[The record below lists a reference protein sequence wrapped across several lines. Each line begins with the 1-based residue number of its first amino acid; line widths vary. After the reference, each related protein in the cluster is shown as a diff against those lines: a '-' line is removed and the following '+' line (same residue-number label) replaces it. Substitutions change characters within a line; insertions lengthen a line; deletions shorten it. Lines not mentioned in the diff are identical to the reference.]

1 MYVEPWVELQVNLN
15 QLCFLFSFQWD
26 ILCDDAKKYVPLTK
40 TIFYA
45 GKLFGAYFF
54 GWVSDRYGRRMTL
67 LITMLVQFIAS
78 LIESFSVNFTM
89 YVVLRVPLGI
99 CSGGK
104 IKYLHVLVYTLV
116 SFTTSRAGLESE
128 SRNALRL
135 LDCVTPAQ
143 EVVQDVCMCSSHTG
157 RGSFPFPFCLL
168 FLRRV
173 AGMSGIKEEP
183 VFPWCNV
190 QVVGQSKEISII
202 KLIKTTS
209 NAYYRKCCPYK
220 QLIQHQAF
228 MFSCQHLDFS
238 FI

>member
-104 IKYLHVLVYTLV
+104 IKYLHVLVYKLV
-116 SFTTSRAGLESE
+116 SFATSSAGLDRSHATL
-128 SRNALRL
+128 SASWIAWLRPLRL
-135 LDCVTPAQ
+135 CRMYACAHPIQGETLSHSPS
-143 EVVQDVCMCSSHTG
+143 VCFKAGG
-157 RGSFPFPFCLL
+157 R
-168 FLRRV
+168 
-173 AGMSGIKEEP
+173 
-183 VFPWCNV
+183 NV
-190 QVVGQSKEISII
+190 R
-202 KLIKTTS
+202 
-209 NAYYRKCCPYK
+209 N
-220 QLIQHQAF
+220 
-228 MFSCQHLDFS
+228 
-238 FI
+238 

>member
-1 MYVEPWVELQVNLN
+1 M
-15 QLCFLFSFQWD
+15 LCLGFL
-26 ILCDDAKKYVPLTK
+26 
-40 TIFYA
+40 
-45 GKLFGAYFF
+45 
-54 GWVSDRYGRRMTL
+54 
-67 LITMLVQFIAS
+67 LV
-78 LIESFSVNFTM
+78 
-89 YVVLRVPLGI
+89 YVVEVR
-99 CSGGK
+99 SNT
-104 IKYLHVLVYTLV
+104 YSVLVYTLV
-116 SFTTSRAGLESE
+116 SFATSSAGLELE

-143 EVVQDVCMCSSHTG
+143 EIVQDVCMCTSHTG
-157 RGSFPFPFCLL
+157 RDSFPFPFCLL